1 MTSVVSLARMNSM
14 VKPVVLLLA
23 FLMANP
29 SPELSTDPVV
39 GSAPTGNRRFA
50 FCFDRSDGYPL
61 TVVTRAVTRLEAAVT
76 DLSESPRSSVV
87 LSVRVINANST
98 APDALVLPETEF
110 PALPPKPLIAKP
122 IVKSTGR
129 LDRRARKRQ
138 VQHDAEAKAKFDKA
152 MAEWN
157 AKIADSKRRSAQT
170 NVAIDTVTTLPASAT
185 TDLWGCIEAA
195 AALLRS
201 GKEGGSLVLFTDL
214 QQYPA
219 VRPPNIDL
227 AGIEVIV
234 SDYFCAESVAA
245 NSNKKR
251 KSTEKCLKREAGFR
265 ADVEKRKGK
274 LLKIDPFGTSAGLL

>member
-1 MTSVVSLARMNSM
+1 MTFWVTVANMNYMVKSVVLF
-14 VKPVVLLLA
+14 VVI
-23 FLMANP
+23 LMA
-29 SPELSTDPVV
+29 SSAPELSTDPVI
-39 GSAPTGNRRFA
+39 GSAPAGNRRFA

-61 TVVTRAVTRLEAAVT
+61 NVVTRAKTRLEAAVT
-76 DLSESPRSSVV
+76 DLSASPRSSVS

-98 APDALVLPETEF
+98 APDALVLPETKF
-110 PALPPKPLIAKP
+110 PALPPKPIIATP
-122 IVKSTGR
+122 VVKSTGR

-138 VQHDAEAKAKFDKA
+138 VQLDAEAKAKFDKA
-152 MAEWN
+152 VAEWT
-157 AKIADSKRRSAQT
+157 AKIEDSKRQSAQA
-170 NVAIDTVTTLPASAT
+170 NAAIDAVTMVPVSAT

-201 GKEGGSLVLFTDL
+201 GKEGGTLVLFTDL

-227 AGIEVIV
+227 AGIGVVV

-245 NSNKKR
+245 NSKTR
-251 KSTEKCLKREAGFR
+251 KSSEKCLKREAGFQ

-274 LLKIDPFGTSAGLL
+274 LLKIDPFGTSAPLL